1 MVLMSFVREGI
12 FSARDSECKFI
23 FNIYGGF
30 IMGLLDNFMR
40 PPQPTTIPE
49 NEYEPDINDTDSYDD
64 PGLSLDPAPSNTSL
78 SSGAPIEMRVERPK
92 SYEEVGPIADHL
104 LERKTILL
112 NLEAADKETIRRLI
126 DFLTGVAYAIGGDI
140 KKIAKRTYVV
150 TPKNV
155 DVSGADNQPSGAET
169 QEFDEN
175 AEA

>member
-1 MVLMSFVREGI
+1 
-12 FSARDSECKFI
+12 
-23 FNIYGGF
+23 
-30 IMGLLDNFMR
+30 
-40 PPQPTTIPE
+40 
-49 NEYEPDINDTDSYDD
+49 
-64 PGLSLDPAPSNTSL
+64 
-78 SSGAPIEMRVERPK
+78 MRVERPK

>member
-1 MVLMSFVREGI
+1 
-12 FSARDSECKFI
+12 
-23 FNIYGGF
+23 
-30 IMGLLDNFMR
+30 MGLFDNFMR
-40 PPQPTTIPE
+40 PPQPNIIPE
-49 NEYEPDINDTDSYDD
+49 NEYEPEMTDGELYEDN
-64 PGLSLDPAPSNTSL
+64 GVSLDMPTTSNTSL
-78 SSGAPIEMRVERPK
+78 SSGAPIEMRVERPT

-155 DVSGADNQPSGAET
+155 DVSGADTPQAAAPEYAEMEEGV
-169 QEFDEN
+169 QG
-175 AEA
+175 

>member
-1 MVLMSFVREGI
+1 
-12 FSARDSECKFI
+12 
-23 FNIYGGF
+23 
-30 IMGLLDNFMR
+30 MGLLDNFMR

-49 NEYEPDINDTDSYDD
+49 NEYEPDINDADAYDD
-64 PGLSLDPAPSNTSL
+64 TGLSLDPAPSNTSL

-155 DVSGADNQPSGAET
+155 DVSGEQP
-169 QEFDEN
+169 
-175 AEA
+175 EAAAVEEEQSKPRELFR

>member
-1 MVLMSFVREGI
+1 
-12 FSARDSECKFI
+12 
-23 FNIYGGF
+23 
-30 IMGLLDNFMR
+30 MGLLDSFMR
-40 PPQPTTIPE
+40 PPQPNVIPE
-49 NEYEPDINDTDSYDD
+49 NEYEPEMNAGDLYEDT
-64 PGLSLDPAPSNTSL
+64 GIALEAPASTNTSL
-78 SSGAPIEMRVERPK
+78 SSGAPIEMRVERPT

-155 DVSGADNQPSGAET
+155 DVSGADTPVAATAEYS
-169 QEFDEN
+169 EFEEN
-175 AEA
+175 VQG